1 MDEVGLLG
9 AARDIKAAE
18 MLLVDLSVIDL
29 HFLLPFAINTVARHN
44 LRPAAVGEP
53 LRVDSKVCDR
63 LPSVFA

>member
-1 MDEVGLLG
+1 MLG

-18 MLLVDLSVIDL
+18 MLLVDLTVIDL
-29 HFLLPFAINTVARHN
+29 SFSSSLSVDAVARHN

-63 LPSVFA
+63 SPVFSR